1 MKKILFLSSLLV
13 SLPMIAEENICEE
26 YGSTAEL
33 IMQKRQ
39 SGVDISQMLKIANS
53 LNKKSKDVFTNM
65 IIDAYDRPEYSGSK
79 YKNEEIK
86 KFKERYYIA
95 CLKKHN

>member
-1 MKKILFLSSLLV
+1 MPV
-13 SLPMIAEENICEE
+13 MAEEKNLCEE

-53 LNKKSKDVFTNM
+53 LNKKSQDVFKNM
-65 IIDAYDRPEYSGSK
+65 IIDAYDRPEYSSSK
-79 YKNEEIK
+79 YRNEEIK